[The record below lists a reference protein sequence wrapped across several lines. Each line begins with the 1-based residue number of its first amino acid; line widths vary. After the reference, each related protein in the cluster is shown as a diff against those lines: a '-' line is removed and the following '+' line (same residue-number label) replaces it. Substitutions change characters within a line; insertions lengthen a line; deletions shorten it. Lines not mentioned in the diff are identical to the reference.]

1 MPEIGAT
8 LREARMRQRIDI
20 SDVEAQTK
28 IRAKYL
34 RALENEEWELLP
46 GPTFVK
52 SFLRTYAEY
61 LELDARTLVE
71 DYKQRFEGPAGAEPA
86 AFGGL
91 GVPRRQQRP
100 PPRGRGRRRSNTMA
114 AFGPGLAVGI
124 GVVALLGI
132 FYLLGV
138 LGQEDTEMP
147 VSNTPT
153 PTETAVATATATP
166 DGTQKDRKPTRVRL
180 ELVATGD
187 VYVCLV
193 DGAGKRLLDG
203 VTLQQGV
210 RTKRFT
216 ARRLLA
222 NFGTSAV
229 RMRVDGR
236 AWPVAESAKPV
247 GYELRPGR
255 KPRRLPDAQ
264 RPDCS

>member
-1 MPEIGAT
+1 MPEIGET
-8 LREARMRQRIDI
+8 LRESRMRRRIDMAE
-20 SDVEAQTK
+20 VEAATK

-46 GPTFVK
+46 GPTFVR

-71 DYKQRFEGPAGAEPA
+71 DYKQRFEGTAGSEPA

-91 GVPRRQQRP
+91 AAPRRQQRP
-100 PPRGRGRRRSNTMA
+100 QHRGRARRRSRMA

-124 GVVALLGI
+124 GVVVLLGI

-147 VSNTPT
+147 VSSTPT
-153 PTETAVATATATP
+153 PTAAAVATATVTP
-166 DGTQKDRKPTRVRL
+166 GGAREEGKPTRVRL

-187 VYVCLV
+187 AYVCLV
-193 DGAGKRLLDG
+193 DGTGRRLLDG
-203 VTLQQGV
+203 VTLREGT
-210 RTKRFT
+210 RTRRFT

-229 RMRVDGR
+229 RMRIDGR
-236 AWPVAESAKPV
+236 SWPVAQSADPV

>member
-1 MPEIGAT
+1 MPDIGET
-8 LREARMRQRIDI
+8 LRESRMRRRIDMAE
-20 SDVEAQTK
+20 VEAATK

-71 DYKQRFEGPAGAEPA
+71 DYKQRFEGTAATEPA

-91 GVPRRQQRP
+91 AGPRRQQRP
-100 PPRGRGRRRSNTMA
+100 PPRGRTRRRSTMA

-124 GVVALLGI
+124 GVVALLAI

-138 LGQEDTEMP
+138 LGQEDTELP
-147 VSNTPT
+147 VSSTPT
-153 PTETAVATATATP
+153 PTATAVATATATP
-166 DGTQKDRKPTRVRL
+166 AGTEKERMSTRVRL
-180 ELVATGD
+180 AIVATGD

-193 DGAGKRLLDG
+193 DGTGRRLLDG
-203 VTLQQGV
+203 VTLRKGE
-210 RTKRFT
+210 RTRRFT
-216 ARRLLA
+216 SRRLLA
-222 NFGTSAV
+222 NFGTSTV
-229 RMRVDGR
+229 RMRVDDR
-236 AWPVAESAKPV
+236 TWPVAESANPV